1 MLVVSGEG
9 CNAAHTEG
17 TESKFKLAGPQ
28 GWLPK
33 LIVNCNISNQ
43 LYLFKPLQKLSTH
56 PFPSWLKEKVNSF
69 RRLLFWQRLLLVAFD
84 LLFCPLDQV
93 LDGPVLLGRKTV
105 PLAPVQTFQTKMLVM
120 IILFCLYRMLASYM
134 ILCFIM
140 RSCNALQSP
149 LPFLLSP
156 NFRSGYIRLPAI
168 MCRAFFLKFNC
179 QL

>member
-120 IILFCLYRMLASYM
+120 IILFACIA
-134 ILCFIM
+134 CW
-140 RSCNALQSP
+140 
-149 LPFLLSP
+149 LL
-156 NFRSGYIRLPAI
+156 I
-168 MCRAFFLKFNC
+168 
-179 QL
+179 